1 MAIETSQP
9 QRTVLLASLRDEI
22 RRLERRPDRRA
33 GVLPCGLAGVD
44 EALPSGGFP
53 RGTLSE
59 LRGGPASGKTAVA
72 LALVAAL
79 GREELA
85 ACVDGA
91 GELYPPAAAALG
103 VDLARFLLVRP
114 GDAQARAERDGDA
127 QARAEVG
134 RTTSEQRSRTGP
146 YGEQRSDESD
156 VGGRQAPREEAR
168 PRPRVD
174 LFWAAEALLESGAFG
189 AVIVDVALPPG
200 LRGVDGLLRRLQTAA
215 ERGGTIGLWLS
226 APGSAMRA
234 PSGIRLDIAW
244 CEGRVVARREGRS
257 ALRRAGDAA

>member
-1 MAIETSQP
+1 MAFETSQL

-33 GVLPCGLAGVD
+33 GVVPCGLAGVD
-44 EALPSGGFP
+44 EALPAGGFP

-114 GDAQARAERDGDA
+114 AGDAQGGRGGDA

-134 RTTSEQRSRTGP
+134 RTTSEQRRRTLS
-146 YGEQRSDESD
+146 YAEQR
-156 VGGRQAPREEAR
+156 REESARDR
-168 PRPRVD
+168 PRLRADPEMRK
-174 LFWAAEALLESGAFG
+174 AA
-189 AVIVDVALPPG
+189 P
-200 LRGVDGLLRRLQTAA
+200 
-215 ERGGTIGLWLS
+215 
-226 APGSAMRA
+226 
-234 PSGIRLDIAW
+234 
-244 CEGRVVARREGRS
+244 
-257 ALRRAGDAA
+257 